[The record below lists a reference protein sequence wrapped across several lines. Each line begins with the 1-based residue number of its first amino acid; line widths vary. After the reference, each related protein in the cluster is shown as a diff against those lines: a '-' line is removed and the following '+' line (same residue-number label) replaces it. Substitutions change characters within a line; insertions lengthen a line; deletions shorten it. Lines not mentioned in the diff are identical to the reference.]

1 MFGNKITKTFT
12 VSGMACAHCAAKVE
26 NSLKSLIEV
35 KAAKVN
41 LAEKTVEITLK
52 KETDDAVLIGAIE
65 NAGYE
70 VV

>member
-1 MFGNKITKTFT
+1 MRALRGKGGKRLKEPERGEGGKGKPRGKI
-12 VSGMACAHCAAKVE
+12 MQYE
-26 NSLKSLIEV
+26 IE
-35 KAAKVN
+35 
-41 LAEKTVEITLK
+41 ETSLK